1 MVMNA
6 LEIVVKKIGMII
18 RQNYM
23 IIIIN
28 VQMIAHQ
35 HLLNMNSK
43 SNVIKNVLKIQPKEK
58 MMII

>member
-1 MVMNA
+1 MVTNA
-6 LEIVVKKIGMII
+6 LEIIVKKIGMII
-18 RQNYM
+18 KQKYM
-23 IIIIN
+23 IIIN

-43 SNVIKNVLKIQPKEK
+43 NNVIKNVLKIQPKEK

>member
-35 HLLNMNSK
+35 YLLNMNSK
-43 SNVIKNVLKIQPKEK
+43 NNVIKNVLKIQPKEK